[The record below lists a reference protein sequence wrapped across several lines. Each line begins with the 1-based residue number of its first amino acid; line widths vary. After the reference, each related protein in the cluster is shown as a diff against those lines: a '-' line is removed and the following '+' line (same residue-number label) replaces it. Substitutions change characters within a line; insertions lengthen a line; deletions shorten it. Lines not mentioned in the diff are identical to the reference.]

1 MGAEGI
7 RELVELSDRQFQIN
21 GNRTSQ
27 LVAADMLWGAFA
39 RGLIAVAGIHGW
51 ECHGEADMKDVA
63 DRLAE
68 KQDQPKWRQD
78 FDTAEQLQRHF
89 LHGHMTVAELAEA
102 RQSTKRAV
110 SELLK
115 IIEEEGGAA

>member
-1 MGAEGI
+1 MSTESI
-7 RELVELSDRQFQIN
+7 RELVELSDQEFQVI

-51 ECHGEADMKDVA
+51 EFYGEAHMKDVA

-78 FDTAEQLQRHF
+78 FETAEQLQRHF
-89 LHGHMTVAELAEA
+89 LHGHMTEAELAEA
-102 RQSTKRAV
+102 RQTTKRAV

-115 IIEEEGGAA
+115 IIEEEGAA

>member
-1 MGAEGI
+1 MSTESI
-7 RELVELSDRQFQIN
+7 RELLEMSDQEFQIN
-21 GNRTSQ
+21 GKRTRQ

-39 RGLIAVAGIHGW
+39 QGLIAVAGIHGW
-51 ECHGEADMKDVA
+51 ECRGEADMKDVA

-68 KQDQPKWRQD
+68 KHDQPRWRED

-89 LHGHMTVAELAEA
+89 LHGHMTEAELAEA
-102 RQSTKRAV
+102 RQSTKRAL

-115 IIEEEGGAA
+115 IIEEEGAA

>member
-1 MGAEGI
+1 MNAEGI
-7 RELVELSDRQFQIN
+7 RELVERSDQEFQVN
-21 GNRTSQ
+21 EDRTSQ
-27 LVAADMLWGAFA
+27 MVAADMLWGAFA

-51 ECHGEADMKDVA
+51 ECYGEAHMKDVA

-68 KQDQPKWRQD
+68 KQDEPRWRQD
-78 FDTAEQLQRHF
+78 FETAEQLQRHF
-89 LHGHMTVAELAEA
+89 LHGHMTEADLAEA

-115 IIEEEGGAA
+115 VIEEEGAA

>member
-1 MGAEGI
+1 MSTESI
-7 RELVELSDRQFQIN
+7 RELVELSDQEFQVI

-51 ECHGEADMKDVA
+51 DCHGEAHMKDVA

-68 KQDQPKWRQD
+68 TQGQPNRRED
-78 FDTAEQLQRHF
+78 FETAEQLQRHF
-89 LHGHMTVAELAEA
+89 LHGHMTEAELAEA

-115 IIEEEGGAA
+115 FIEEGAP